1 MCVCV
6 CVCVCTAY
14 IGVCHAVMVI
24 SVTQMGIGR
33 ELGLCCIMIR
43 GDCYCVDDE
52 IGYFFTRCL
61 DGRPGTAG
69 GLWGHED

>member
-1 MCVCV
+1 MCV

-52 IGYFFTRCL
+52 LGFFL
-61 DGRPGTAG
+61 PDVLME
-69 GLWGHED
+69 GLVLQVACGDMRTE